1 MEGWPEFSY
10 LELIGVANVLS
21 MHTMA
26 PLAWQISEIAA
37 MSTHRRYGFVGDS
50 EKNSVTLWASREALS
65 ASRSFGLMTVTPMFI
80 LGRKFCMNCLR
91 MDGVLTWLE
100 R

>member
-1 MEGWPEFSY
+1 
-10 LELIGVANVLS
+10 
-21 MHTMA
+21 
-26 PLAWQISEIAA
+26 
-37 MSTHRRYGFVGDS
+37 
-50 EKNSVTLWASREALS
+50 
-65 ASRSFGLMTVTPMFI
+65 MTVTPMFI